1 MRLERFRIA
10 RLPWAAVLL
19 ALAADQAA
27 AQEAPGADRRAVM
40 QACRG
45 DYLSFCRGVPL
56 GGGNVARCLREHEAE
71 LSPACRAAAG
81 AAGAAR
87 AAQSPPAGQ
96 AGAQVLRDI
105 PYGGDPRQRMD
116 VHLPPRP
123 GNAPIILMVHGGAWA
138 IGSRSAPG
146 VVDNKAAYWLRRG
159 GIFVSI
165 GYRLL
170 PDADPLA
177 QTADVAAALAA
188 VQRQARGWGGDPAR
202 IALMGHSAGAHLV
215 ALLAAD
221 PAIAARAGATP
232 WRATV
237 ALDSAALDVG
247 AIMARRHPALYDRA
261 FGADPEFW
269 RRASPVAQLAQ
280 TTAPMLLVCSSLR
293 RDACPP
299 AEAFAQRARAF
310 GGRAEVLPVALSHG
324 AINAELGQPSAY
336 TDAVDRFLASVGM
349 R

>member
-1 MRLERFRIA
+1 MRLERFRTA
-10 RLPWAAVLL
+10 RLLWAAVL
-19 ALAADQAA
+19 AASLPCAAA
-27 AQEAPGADRRAVM
+27 AQDAPASSRRAVM

-45 DYLSFCRGVPL
+45 DYLNFCRGVTP
-56 GGGNVARCLREHEAE
+56 GGGAIARCLQEHAAE
-71 LSPACRAAAG
+71 LSPACRAAAV
-81 AAGAAR
+81 AAR

-96 AGAQVLRDI
+96 AARPVLRDI
-105 PYGGDPRQRMD
+105 PYGGDIRQRMD

-146 VVDNKAAYWLRRG
+146 VVDNKARYWLRRG
-159 GIFVSI
+159 GIFISI

-177 QTADVAAALAA
+177 QAADVAAALAA
-188 VQRQARGWGGDPAR
+188 VQRQARGWGGDPSR

-221 PAIAARAGATP
+221 PAIAARAGAAP

-261 FGADPEFW
+261 FGTDPEFW
-269 RRASPVAQLAQ
+269 RRASPFQRLAQ
-280 TTAPMLLVCSSLR
+280 ATAPMLLVCSSLR

-299 AEAFAQRARAF
+299 AEAFAQRARAL
-310 GGRAEVLPVALSHG
+310 GSRAEVLPVALSHG
-324 AINAELGQPSAY
+324 AINAELGQPGAY
-336 TDAVDRFLASVGM
+336 TDAVDRFLAAAGL

>member
-10 RLPWAAVLL
+10 RLLWAAVLL
-19 ALAADQAA
+19 APATGPAG
-27 AQEAPGADRRAVM
+27 AQDAPTASRRAVM

-45 DYLSFCRGVPL
+45 DYQSFCRGVPL
-56 GGGNVARCLREHEAE
+56 GGGNVARCLQEHAAQ
-71 LSPACRAAAG
+71 LSPGCRAAAV
-81 AAGAAR
+81 AAR
-87 AAQSPPAGQ
+87 AAQSPPVGQ
-96 AGAQVLRDI
+96 AAAQVLRDI
-105 PYGGDPRQRMD
+105 PYGGDIRQRMD

-138 IGSRSAPG
+138 IGSRSTPG

-261 FGADPEFW
+261 FGTDPEFW
-269 RRASPVAQLAQ
+269 RRASPIAQLAQ
-280 TTAPMLLVCSSLR
+280 ATAPMLLVCSSLR

-299 AEAFAQRARAF
+299 AEAFAQRARAL

-324 AINAELGQPSAY
+324 AINADLGQPSAY
-336 TDAVDRFLASVGM
+336 TDAVDRFLASVGL